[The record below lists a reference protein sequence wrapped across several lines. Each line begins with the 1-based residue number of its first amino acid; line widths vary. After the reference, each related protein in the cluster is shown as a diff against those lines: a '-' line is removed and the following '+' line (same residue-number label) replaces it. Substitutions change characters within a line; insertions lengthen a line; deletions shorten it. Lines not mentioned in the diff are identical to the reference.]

1 MHISIISKSGPQ
13 GGGASTVANQ
23 LANLIKAKGSVRVW
37 KVDHWTGKDTDSS
50 ERLLLYPHGMRDI
63 LFRGSR
69 FISRSL
75 GYSDFL
81 SLSIT
86 PLRSKSKK
94 YDLFHIHDISGTI
107 SPFALKSLR
116 LIAPVI
122 WTFHDCSPFTGGCIY
137 PLDCATYQNQCGS
150 CPQLSRWPL
159 LAHFDNT
166 KKMRKWRH
174 EIVNN
179 HTNAIICPSHWI
191 AEQAKIA
198 GIKPELI
205 RVIHNA
211 VDTSIFQPFEKI
223 YARKQLG
230 IPKDVFLIFLG
241 SSTFSN
247 PYKGTDL
254 ALKAISALP
263 QPVHVLLTGKNTP
276 SSQLPLGP
284 VYHSLEYTSDRAAL
298 AMRYAA
304 CDVTIFPS
312 LAENFPLMLLESMAC
327 GTPAVAFSTGGIP
340 EAIDHDMNGW
350 LVPIGNIQ
358 GLVKGLCHAMNDKQR
373 LLRWSSGARQKVLDC
388 FSEKRF
394 IDAHIA
400 LYEEIISSSHQKP
413 PLI

>member
-1 MHISIISKSGPQ
+1 MLRIALISKSGPA
-13 GGGASTVANQ
+13 GGGASMVATQ
-23 LANLIKAKGSVRVW
+23 LAQKLNGRFNI
-37 KVDHWTGKDTDSS
+37 DHWSGDTAPHPN
-50 ERLLLYPHGMRDI
+50 RLRLHAPTFDEFV
-63 LFRGSR
+63 FRASRFGSR
-69 FISRSL
+69 II
-75 GYSDFL
+75 GYSDFF
-81 SLSIT
+81 SIS
-86 PLRSKSKK
+86 PNLINKNKIQ
-94 YDLFHIHDISGTI
+94 YDLIHVHDISGTI
-107 SPFALKSLR
+107 SPFSFKWLFQKVP
-116 LIAPVI
+116 II

-137 PLDCATYQNQCGS
+137 PLDCTTYQNQCGS

-159 LAHFDNT
+159 LTHFDNT

-179 HTNAIICPSHWI
+179 YTNAIICPSHWI
-191 AEQAKIA
+191 AEQAKIS
-198 GIKPELI
+198 GINPELI

-211 VDTSIFQPFEKI
+211 VDTSIFRPFKKI
-223 YARKQLG
+223 DARKQLG

-241 SSTFSN
+241 SATFCN

-276 SSQLPLGP
+276 SSQLPPGP

-304 CDVTIFPS
+304 CDVVIFPS

-350 LVPIGNIQ
+350 LVPTGNIQ
-358 GLVKGLCHAMNDKQR
+358 GLVNGLCHAMNDKQR
-373 LLRWSSGARQKVLDC
+373 LLRWSSGARQKVMDC

-394 IDAHIA
+394 IDAHMA
-400 LYEEIISSSHQKP
+400 LYEEIISSSHQRP
-413 PLI
+413 SLS